1 MILSNLFL
9 WQSKG
14 KCKKTFGNRHRGTQ
28 TRGLELDILKCDSSK
43 PICWV
48 WIQTQSMS
56 SSKPLILPLC
66 LNPNLVFQLGPISMF
81 KDSKSFEK
89 VVTLDCQDYRCLEQG
104 IMTYIILGLERAFIM
119 DFYLLGI
126 MLQFPINIWPK
137 YPFCDRQSQ
146 NSPFSRLYF

>member
-1 MILSNLFL
+1 
-9 WQSKG
+9 
-14 KCKKTFGNRHRGTQ
+14 
-28 TRGLELDILKCDSSK
+28 
-43 PICWV
+43 
-48 WIQTQSMS
+48 
-56 SSKPLILPLC
+56 
-66 LNPNLVFQLGPISMF
+66 MF

-137 YPFCDRQSQ
+137 RPFCGESVLKPTSASGIRPTVGSGVRPT
-146 NSPFSRLYF
+146 PF